1 MAGNSKRKGAMR
13 NTASKKGPTTGSGG
27 QRSKGLKGK
36 GPTPKAS
43 ERDHHPVAKRA
54 RAAAKRAEAAGKKG
68 GRPSSGRSAAGRS
81 GGRSGGSAPKS
92 RRKSGGPE
100 YVVGRNAV
108 FEALTGGVP
117 ANALYVADRI
127 DNDDRVKDSIRLAAD
142 NRISVLEAPRGEL
155 DRLVDGLPHQGV
167 VLQVPEYE
175 YAHPDDLLVR
185 ATKSRE
191 PALIVVLD
199 HVTDPRNLGAVVRS
213 AAAFGAHGVVI
224 PERRAAGMS
233 AAAWKTSSGAAARI
247 PIAQAT
253 NISRQLVAYRKAG
266 LMVVGLDAGG
276 EMAVDDVDAAGPVV
290 LVVGA
295 EGSGLSRLVRE
306 GCDVIAGI
314 PMSDSSESL
323 NAGVA
328 AGIALYAMRR
338 ARG

>member
-13 NTASKKGPTTGSGG
+13 NTASKKGPTVGSGG
-27 QRSKGLKGK
+27 QRSKGLKGR

-43 ERDHHPVAKRA
+43 ERDKHPVARRQ
-54 RAAAKRAEAAGKKG
+54 RAAAKRAETGGKPSR
-68 GRPSSGRSAAGRS
+68 GRSSGG
-81 GGRSGGSAPKS
+81 APRA
-92 RRKSGGPE
+92 RRKTGGPE

-117 ANALYVADRI
+117 ASVLYVADRI

-142 NRISVLEAPRGEL
+142 GGISVLESPRGEL

-175 YAHPDDLLVR
+175 YAHPDDLLAR
-185 ATKSRE
+185 AQKSQRA
-191 PALIVVLD
+191 PLIVVLD

-213 AAAFGAHGVVI
+213 AAAFGADGVVI

-247 PIAQAT
+247 PIARAT

-266 LMVVGLDAGG
+266 LTVVGLDAGG
-276 EMAVDDVDAAGPVV
+276 EMAVDEVDATGPLV
-290 LVVGA
+290 LVIGA
-295 EGSGLSRLVRE
+295 EGSGLSRLVRD
-306 GCDVIAGI
+306 GCDIIAGI
-314 PMSDSSESL
+314 PMSDESESL

-328 AGIALYAMRR
+328 AGIALYAVSRT
-338 ARG
+338 RG